1 MKFIDERGSNGT
13 TVAWY
18 SWDGSRRYRRDIV
31 DASDGRDGRT
41 LFSRSREWQRAVNRW
56 YTSERE
62 RTLRRAKANR
72 TRTEYIRALHRL
84 LWPSVL
90 CGRRTVPF
98 RSLSAAFLLPFLLR
112 DSYPVGNDC
121 TFLEFRQGA
130 RIIRIVI
137 VIFAVWSILYF
148 QPEHKNSS
156 QGPGLGCRIVID
168 NEIIYLP
175 FGTDDKICNTV
186 IDAGFIKSIQFIT
199 FIKRY

>member
-1 MKFIDERGSNGT
+1 MTASGESMIHERARKNIAARKGESDEDGVYQG
-13 TVAWY
+13 VAP
-18 SWDGSRRYRRDIV
+18 
-31 DASDGRDGRT
+31 
-41 LFSRSREWQRAVNRW
+41 F
-56 YTSERE
+56 
-62 RTLRRAKANR
+62 
-72 TRTEYIRALHRL
+72 RL

-121 TFLEFRQGA
+121 TFLEFRQSA

-168 NEIIYLP
+168 NKIIYLP
-175 FGTDDKICNTV
+175 FGADDKICNTV
-186 IDAGFIKSIQFIT
+186 IDAGFIKFIQFIT